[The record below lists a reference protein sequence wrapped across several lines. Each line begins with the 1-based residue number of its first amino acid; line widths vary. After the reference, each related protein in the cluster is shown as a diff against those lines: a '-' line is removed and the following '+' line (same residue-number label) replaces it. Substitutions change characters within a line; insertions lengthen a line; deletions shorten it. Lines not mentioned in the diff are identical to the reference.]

1 MTYLQFTAYDEDYT
15 DIHLYI
21 YNESIDKESR
31 LATILKES
39 RSFIHDDLK
48 AKGKDT
54 SKYKIDGK
62 LVEYKEI
69 TKQFDRYTFINKPER
84 AAENMHY
91 GSYYD
96 KVKSEAEFSKIQ
108 LIPLR
113 GTYHYRNNRGESLGL

>member
-39 RSFIHDDLK
+39 RSFIHDDLE

-69 TKQFDRYTFINKPER
+69 TKQFDRYTFINNKPER
-84 AAENMHY
+84 VAENMHY

-96 KVKSEAEFSKIQ
+96 KVKSEAEFSKI
-108 LIPLR
+108 
-113 GTYHYRNNRGESLGL
+113 

>member
-21 YNESIDKESR
+21 YNESIDKESC

-84 AAENMHY
+84 VAENMHY